1 MKNKLHESL
10 RKIIQQEIAAALQE
24 ASTQTYSLEIT
35 AKNGKKTISK
45 VPAESPVELN
55 RIVTALKKSK
65 NVSVVKVLK
74 VEGFG
79 KERPIGSVEVMEPG
93 NTYVFAGGYITD
105 DKQDEVTMK
114 YEGLVGKKMKFTI
127 TKSTKYPQNVG
138 HEILLTTKQVTFAI
152 NKLPYVKGLEEG
164 RITEDSS
171 QFKVGE
177 IYRDKS
183 GVEYQ
188 VSPMPDK
195 FKGKWGADTLNV
207 WVTNLDTDEKHFMPV
222 TMLKDLKQVYVTPT
236 AGRKMLGRFESVNE
250 GPEEYRIGTI
260 FTVLKSPDSKFM
272 RGWKAFSSVMYEP
285 KIQPK
290 KGDKFEII
298 KPEFDDEHISFRNLN
313 RPEEILKAYG
323 LVGGDDIKNAV
334 VSFPS
339 KWFKELESKGYFK
352 VDKIG
357 TGNNVFD
364 YKSTIGEGS
373 LDKNITDK
381 IIAIFHKKYGKYPKI
396 KEIIE
401 AWLSDGDNWKKA
413 YYTSGENYKNEVL
426 KPIEDKIRQW
436 GKTSIFKNRPAFN
449 SHNDINEGPE
459 EMGAYRRLVVTSP
472 LMDKIKAEY
481 TKFMARPEVKTMY
494 PVRFKMIDSPKPDT
508 FVVDVE
514 GDKATVVA
522 IKLSDLAKKLDKSV
536 AIMVRKERKLK

>member
-1 MKNKLHESL
+1 MKKSDLI
-10 RKIIQQEIAAALQE
+10 KIIKEEIQSILSEAA
-24 ASTQTYSLEIT
+24 
-35 AKNGKKTISK
+35 
-45 VPAESPVELN
+45 
-55 RIVTALKKSK
+55 
-65 NVSVVKVLK
+65 
-74 VEGFG
+74 
-79 KERPIGSVEVMEPG
+79 KEHPIGSVEVMKPG
-93 NTYVFAGGYITD
+93 KTYVFAGGYITD

-164 RITEDSS
+164 KINESKVYKIETINKNGKSTIHHLPAESILDVNRTVELLKKSKNIADVKILGIKESLEEADSNTYTYAHDPKSNKYNVIKVSDGAAVTSFSTEA
-171 QFKVGE
+171 QA
-177 IYRDKS
+177 KS
-183 GVEYQ
+183 HVE
-188 VSPMPDK
+188 
-195 FKGKWGADTLNV
+195 
-207 WVTNLDTDEKHFMPV
+207 
-222 TMLKDLKQVYVTPT
+222 
-236 AGRKMLGRFESVNE
+236 
-250 GPEEYRIGTI
+250 
-260 FTVLKSPDSKFM
+260 
-272 RGWKAFSSVMYEP
+272 
-285 KIQPK
+285 KINK
-290 KGDKFEII
+290 
-298 KPEFDDEHISFRNLN
+298 L
-313 RPEEILKAYG
+313 
-323 LVGGDDIKNAV
+323 
-334 VSFPS
+334 
-339 KWFKELESKGYFK
+339 SKGYA
-352 VDKIG
+352 KIK
-357 TGNNVFD
+357 GNVYED
-364 YKSTIGEGS
+364 EDVSISES
-373 LDKNITDK
+373 QLDKNITDK

-481 TKFMARPEVKTMY
+481 TKFMARPEVKSMY
-494 PVRFKMIDSPKPDT
+494 PVRFKMIDSPKADT

>member
-1 MKNKLHESL
+1 MKYQVIFYDDYSDVPYTLQTFNSKSDAENWADSHEYDYEDEVYDPVTQDYKFEKIYKYHNPEDKESYNGYEVKTVNESKMENKLHESL

-65 NVSVVKVLK
+65 NVSGVKVLK
-74 VEGFG
+74 VEG
-79 KERPIGSVEVMEPG
+79 SV
-93 NTYVFAGGYITD
+93 N
-105 DKQDEVTMK
+105 
-114 YEGLVGKKMKFTI
+114 
-127 TKSTKYPQNVG
+127 
-138 HEILLTTKQVTFAI
+138 
-152 NKLPYVKGLEEG
+152 
-164 RITEDSS
+164 EDSS

-250 GPEEYRIGTI
+250 ADSNTYTYAHDP
-260 FTVLKSPDSKFM
+260 KSNKYNVIKVSDGAAVTS
-272 RGWKAFSSVMYEP
+272 FSTEAQAKSHVE
-285 KIQPK
+285 KINK
-290 KGDKFEII
+290 
-298 KPEFDDEHISFRNLN
+298 L
-313 RPEEILKAYG
+313 
-323 LVGGDDIKNAV
+323 
-334 VSFPS
+334 
-339 KWFKELESKGYFK
+339 SKGY
-352 VDKIG
+352 
-357 TGNNVFD
+357 
-364 YKSTIGEGS
+364 
-373 LDKNITDK
+373 
-381 IIAIFHKKYGKYPKI
+381 AKI
-396 KEIIE
+396 K
-401 AWLSDGDNWKKA
+401 GNV
-413 YYTSGENYKNEVL
+413 Y
-426 KPIEDKIRQW
+426 
-436 GKTSIFKNRPAFN
+436 
-449 SHNDINEGPE
+449 EGPE